1 MAGRKLDKKQRNEL
15 YRLCR
20 MSPKL
25 SKRKIA
31 QALGV
36 SHSTV
41 IRELERNSHVIG
53 RHDDYYTQ
61 AQKAQEVTHQRR
73 VSASKKKMR
82 LKNETIRWYVE
93 FHLKHAQWS
102 PEIIAGKLTIMG
114 YPISA
119 EAIYQWINL
128 ERPDLKSSL
137 LIAGKSRRRR
147 RAVVGSRVKPQ
158 AAAPKRSIDL
168 YTTEAKERQRIGHFE
183 IDAMHGKQGG
193 RVVQNKIDRK
203 SRKMFLDF
211 ATSLEAKPYA
221 DLCIAR
227 LKRDIPPG
235 VLRTLLQDNGAEH
248 SDHARLELAL
258 GVMTFFCHPYCASER
273 GTVENRNRVLRRFLP
288 KGTDLD
294 DISEEFLE
302 WVEDYFNNRPMKVLG
317 FKTPNQVWEEEEE
330 LLLAA

>member
-1 MAGRKLDKKQRNEL
+1 MVGKKLSKEQRNQL

-20 MSPKL
+20 MSPKM
-25 SKRKIA
+25 SYRGMAREI
-31 QALGV
+31 GV

-41 IRELERNSHVIG
+41 IRELKRNSPVIG

-61 AQKAQEVTHQRR
+61 AQKAQEATHQRR
-73 VSASKKKMR
+73 VTASKKKMR
-82 LKNETIRWYVE
+82 LKSETIRWYVE
-93 FHLKHAQWS
+93 FHLKQAQWS

-119 EAIYQWINL
+119 EAIYQWINQ

-147 RAVVGSRVKPQ
+147 RAVAASRVKPQ

-168 YTTEAKERQRIGHFE
+168 YTAEAKERQNIGHFE

-193 RVVQNKIDRK
+193 TVVQNKIDRK

-211 ATSLEAKPYA
+211 APSLEARPYA

-248 SDHARLELAL
+248 SDHLRLELAL
-258 GVMTFFCHPYCASER
+258 GVIAFFCHPYCSSER

-288 KGTDLD
+288 KGTDFD
-294 DISEEFLE
+294 DISEEFLR

-317 FKTPNQVWEEEEE
+317 FKTPNQVWEEE
-330 LLLAA
+330 LRMAA